1 VKVALVDVGR
11 TGNPVK
17 MCPGHF
23 RDYLGHLGGQADP
36 GQVMFGEG
44 ECRGCKANG
53 PHPQRDLGFPQDQYL
68 SESGKKKTAVRKQAH
83 DSGDGATI
91 FHCLAGETRFLTP
104 DGPRTLEECA
114 GQEVL
119 VLTGALGSDRG
130 GWAPAHIHS
139 FGQQR
144 LWAVTLKRN
153 KQTKVLHAT
162 DGHRWLVR
170 RPDRVVTTQDLIPG
184 HRLAH
189 IRMER
194 YSGSLDHEGIRHG
207 FHFGDG
213 SVQVRGERTY
223 GIVTLWG
230 PKRDLADYFRE
241 VARAEYE
248 AVTEGGVEGLRFTS
262 GMKDY
267 RKELP
272 SLHAPAEYLYGWL
285 AGYVAADG
293 SVGPTG
299 QVSLSSAVR
308 ENLERVR
315 DIATLLG
322 IGTYG
327 ITGKMREGF
336 GGERSMLF
344 QMGLSAADLPEEFF
358 LRSDH
363 RARCNPAAQERF
375 GWTVVSVEPTGRVE
389 EVYCAVVPGTES
401 FALEDNIHSGNC
413 PFCGSGQVIA
423 RSDRTVECEYCHTC
437 FTVQVQ
443 PQFPAFPQTIN
454 GMPMQVP
461 GMPGQIGGPPAAPD
475 PAAGGMPGQDPMG
488 AAPGGDEDGG
498 FPPGEDDSGA
508 DGSEDEGGDDAPPW
522 AKKSMLR
529 TASGA
534 SLAWDNY
541 LKHLA
546 IKFADDKDAVIERV
560 RKGR

>member
-1 VKVALVDVGR
+1 VKVALVDVAR

-17 MCPGHF
+17 MCPGHY
-23 RDYLGHLGGQADP
+23 RDFLGHLGGQTDP

-44 ECRGCKANG
+44 ECRGCKMNG
-53 PHPQRDLGFPQDQYL
+53 PHPQRDLGWPQDQYAQT
-68 SESGKKKTAVRKQAH
+68 SKKGVRKQAH

-104 DGPRTLEECA
+104 EGPRTLAECA

-119 VLTGALGSDRG
+119 VLTGALDSSRG

-170 RPDRVVTTQDLIPG
+170 RPDRIVTTQDLIPG

-189 IRMER
+189 VRMER
-194 YSGSLDHEGIRHG
+194 YSGSLDHEGVRHG

-248 AVTEGGVEGLRFTS
+248 AITESGVEGLRFTS

-293 SVGPTG
+293 TVGKNG
-299 QVSLSSAVR
+299 QVTLSSAVQ
-308 ENLERVR
+308 ENLEHVR

-322 IGTYG
+322 IGAYG
-327 ITGKMREGF
+327 ITGKMRKGF
-336 GGERSMLF
+336 DGQPSMLF
-344 QMGLSAADLPEEFF
+344 QMGLSAADLPGEFF
-358 LRSDH
+358 LRDDH
-363 RARCNPAAQERF
+363 RERCNPQAQERF
-375 GWTVVSVEPTGRVE
+375 GWTVVSVVETDRVE

-401 FALEDNIHSGNC
+401 FALEDNIHTGNC

-423 RSDRTVECEYCHTC
+423 RSDRTTECEYCHTC

-443 PQFPAFPQTIN
+443 PQFPAFPQTVD

-461 GMPGQIGGPPAAPD
+461 GMPGQIGGPPAAP
-475 PAAGGMPGQDPMG
+475 GQDLMDPMG
-488 AAPGGDEDGG
+488 GDPMGGGDPGAAEDGG
-498 FPPGEDDSGA
+498 FPPGDDEGGEDDS
-508 DGSEDEGGDDAPPW
+508 EDSGDDAPPW
-522 AKKSMLR
+522 AKNSVLK

-534 SLAWDNY
+534 ELNFQNY
-541 LKHLA
+541 LRHLA
-546 IKFADDKDAVIERV
+546 IRHAGKHKDAVIERV
-560 RKGR
+560 RKERS

>member
-1 VKVALVDVGR
+1 MKVAMVDVGR
-11 TGNPVK
+11 TGNPVP
-17 MCPGHF
+17 MCPGHY
-23 RDYLGHLGGQADP
+23 RDYVSHLGGQADP
-36 GQVMFGEG
+36 GQVMFGDG
-44 ECRGCKANG
+44 ECRGCKTNR
-53 PHPQRDLGFPQDQYL
+53 PHPMRDLPWPQDQRPQRT
-68 SESGKKKTAVRKQAH
+68 GVRKTAH

-104 DGPRTLEECA
+104 DGPRTLAECVD
-114 GQEVL
+114 QEVL
-119 VLTGALGSDRG
+119 VLTGPLGQDRG
-130 GWAPAHIHS
+130 GWSPAHIHA
-139 FGQQR
+139 FGEQR

-153 KQTKVLHAT
+153 KQTKVLYAT

-170 RPDRVVTTQDLIPG
+170 RPDRILTTQNLRPG
-184 HRLAH
+184 HRLAQ

-194 YSGSLDHEGIRHG
+194 YTGALDHEGIRHG

-223 GIVTLWG
+223 GVVTLWG
-230 PKRDLADYFRE
+230 PKQDLADYFRE
-241 VARAEYE
+241 VAPADYR
-248 AVTEGGVEGLRFTS
+248 TFTKGGVKGLRFS
-262 GMKDY
+262 GGMKDY

-293 SVGPTG
+293 SVGKNG
-299 QVSLSSAVR
+299 QVTLSSAVQ
-308 ENLERVR
+308 ENLEHVR

-327 ITGKMREGF
+327 ITGKMRKGF
-336 GGERSMLF
+336 GGQPSMVF
-344 QMGLSAADLPEEFF
+344 QVGLSAADLPEEFF
-358 LRSDH
+358 LRDDH
-363 RARCNPAAQERF
+363 RARCNPQAQERF
-375 GWTVVSVEPTGRVE
+375 GWTVVSVEETDRVE

-401 FALEDNIHSGNC
+401 FALEDNIHTGNC

-423 RSDRTVECEYCHTC
+423 RSDRTTECEYCHTC

-443 PQFPAFPQTIN
+443 PQFPAFPQTID

-475 PAAGGMPGQDPMG
+475 PMAGGMDPAMDPMG
-488 AAPGGDEDGG
+488 GD
-498 FPPGEDDSGA
+498 PMAPGEDDEDAPEDSG
-508 DGSEDEGGDDAPPW
+508 DGGEDSGDDAPPW
-522 AKKSMLR
+522 AKNSMLR

-534 SLAWDNY
+534 RLEWENY

-546 IKFADDKDAVIERV
+546 IKFADDKDRVIEQV
-560 RKGR
+560 RKGWS